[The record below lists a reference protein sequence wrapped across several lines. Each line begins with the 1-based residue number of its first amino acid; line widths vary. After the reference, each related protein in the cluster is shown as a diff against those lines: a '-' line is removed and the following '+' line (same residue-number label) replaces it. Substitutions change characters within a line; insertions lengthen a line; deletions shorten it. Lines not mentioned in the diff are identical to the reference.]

1 MPEPLVSFLLP
12 VYNGSAGLREALE
25 SLGRQTERN
34 FEIVAIDDGSSDASW
49 DILTSFPD
57 ARLRPIR
64 HPVNRGLA
72 NTLNHCMEAAR
83 GQFFARMD
91 QDDISHPERLER
103 QIGHLGQHRHHGAC
117 GSAVQVF
124 RENARQGIWRYPL
137 RPEHVKA
144 CLTFASPCAHPTLM
158 MRREVFDAG
167 NLYDSE
173 YELAEDWD
181 FLDRVSRT
189 WPISNLSAPLL
200 DYRLSPGG
208 IGRYRANQQWEIK
221 QRMAERMLARLGIPI
236 HENSLQLHL
245 EATNPRKRGPDELI
259 QISKHLRLVWRTAS
273 QKRLADRFLAWEI
286 LWRWMH
292 LCRAAGPGAWKQAVL
307 ECPIP

>member
-12 VYNGSAGLREALE
+12 VYNGSASLREALE
-25 SLGRQTERN
+25 SLGRQTVRN

-49 DILTSFPD
+49 DILASFPD

-83 GQFFARMD
+83 GRFFARMD
-91 QDDISHPERLER
+91 QDDISHPERLDR
-103 QIGHLGQHRHHGAC
+103 QLGHLAKHRHHGAC

-124 RENARQGIWRYPL
+124 RETSRQGIWRYPL

-144 CLTFASPCAHPTLM
+144 CLTFASPCAHPTLLL
-158 MRREVFDAG
+158 RREVFEAG
-167 NLYDSE
+167 NLYDPE
-173 YELAEDWD
+173 HELAEDWD

-189 WPISNLSAPLL
+189 WPISNLSVPLL

-208 IGRYRANQQWEIK
+208 IGRSRATQQRESKKRVAARILG
-221 QRMAERMLARLGIPI
+221 RMNMPSNEDD
-236 HENSLQLHL
+236 LQIHL
-245 EATNPRKRGPDELI
+245 EVTHPRKRDGNELSRMA
-259 QISKHLRLVWRTAS
+259 QHLRRVWRVHAKVGRAS
-273 QKRLADRFLAWEI
+273 RFLAWEI
-286 LWRWMH
+286 LWRWMQ